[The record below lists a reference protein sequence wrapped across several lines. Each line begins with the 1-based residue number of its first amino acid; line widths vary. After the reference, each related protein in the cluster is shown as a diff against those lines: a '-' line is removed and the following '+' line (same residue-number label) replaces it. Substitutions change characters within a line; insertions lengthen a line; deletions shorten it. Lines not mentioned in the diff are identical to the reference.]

1 MPASA
6 LSWPVWDGSDG
17 DGRSG
22 MVVEGAGK
30 IKSGDPVVWFKAVAV
45 TPARVCRDGRVQA
58 KGRSG
63 VLFPYPRADLAD
75 AVRRVMAALSRS
87 TWRRRRPHSSPRRA
101 PVVIAGHSSVAQ
113 SGSRLAS
120 TRCGRPRVRAWRRRR
135 LDLVHRVVRDPAPA
149 DDALEGAAE
158 DPVHLPDRG
167 GGQRLAPVRD
177 AAASPSAALDV
188 SCIRRLVSMATQ
200 ERDELLHLVQEPE
213 DEVHE
218 LLALVRRR
226 DTAKTRSGRPGW
238 VGLLHEGPNL
248 AKRAKETLRAELGGG
263 Q

>member
-1 MPASA
+1 
-6 LSWPVWDGSDG
+6 
-17 DGRSG
+17 

-30 IKSGDPVVWFKAVAV
+30 IKSGDQVVWFKAVAV

-149 DDALEGAAE
+149 DGALEGAAE
-158 DPVHLPDRG
+158 DPLPADHLPRPG
-167 GGQRLAPVRD
+167 RPTAHQGAPQMGRYATSLGSRSHLGTI
-177 AAASPSAALDV
+177 AAR
-188 SCIRRLVSMATQ
+188 RRLSFA
-200 ERDELLHLVQEPE
+200 
-213 DEVHE
+213 
-218 LLALVRRR
+218 
-226 DTAKTRSGRPGW
+226 
-238 VGLLHEGPNL
+238 
-248 AKRAKETLRAELGGG
+248 
-263 Q
+263 